1 MRGMG
6 LRNTLRVLMRRLFP
20 PMFTVRIEGGGTRA
34 VQGTVTSAFL
44 EDCQDIVRR
53 RGIESGWIWGH
64 RMERG
69 VRLEFSSGIVP
80 GDRQRF
86 RNTAGVHRL

>member
-1 MRGMG
+1 MG
-6 LRNTLRVLMRRLFP
+6 LGDTVRVLMRKLFP
-20 PMFTVRIEGGGTRA
+20 PMFTVRIEGGRTIA
-34 VQGTVTSAFL
+34 VQGSVTSAFL

-64 RMERG
+64 RTERG

>member
-1 MRGMG
+1 
-6 LRNTLRVLMRRLFP
+6 
-20 PMFTVRIEGGGTRA
+20 MFTVRIEGCRTRA
-34 VQGTVTSAFL
+34 VQGSVTSVFL
-44 EDCQDIVRR
+44 EDCQDIVQS

-64 RMERG
+64 RMEHG
-69 VRLEFSSGIVP
+69 VRLEFSSSIAP